1 MEADTNLAEELL
13 LQELV
18 LQEDRF
24 QEELTKRIDHLQC
37 CMKCHCK
44 SMRLIPSFTW
54 V

>member
-1 MEADTNLAEELL
+1 MWTCYIMEADTYLAEELL

-24 QEELTKRIDHLQC
+24 QEELTKRIDHL
-37 CMKCHCK
+37 HA
-44 SMRLIPSFTW
+44 